1 MAGDTCLVR
10 ALIDGEWQDA
20 IGSYW
25 LSMYT
30 TMNMLK
36 NIPIPKIVVPTG
48 LDSTGRPTAIQI
60 WGRAIPADKLYDDD
74 FARTAD
80 LDFLYT
86 AKVLVEAIQAEPALA
101 RVDAPLV
108 ADLA

>member
-1 MAGDTCLVR
+1 MCKR
-10 ALIDGEWQDA
+10 S
-20 IGSYW
+20 GSPFGFSKRVSKG
-25 LSMYT
+25 LLCADT
-30 TMNMLK
+30 TMNTLK
-36 NIPIPKIVVPTG
+36 NIPIPKLVVPTG
-48 LDSTGRPTAIQI
+48 LDSTGRPTAVQI
-60 WGRAIPADKLYDDD
+60 WGRATPADQLYEDD

-86 AKVLVEAIQAEPALA
+86 AKVLLEAIQAEPALA

>member
-1 MAGDTCLVR
+1 MPRLTC
-10 ALIDGEWQDA
+10 GT
-20 IGSYW
+20 
-25 LSMYT
+25 LSTDT
-30 TMNMLK
+30 TMNTLK
-36 NIPIPKIVVPTG
+36 NIPIPKLVVPTG
-48 LDSTGRPTAIQI
+48 LDSAGRPTAVQI
-60 WGRAIPADKLYDDD
+60 WGRATPADQLYEDD

-86 AKVLVEAIQAEPALA
+86 AKVLLEAIQAEPALA